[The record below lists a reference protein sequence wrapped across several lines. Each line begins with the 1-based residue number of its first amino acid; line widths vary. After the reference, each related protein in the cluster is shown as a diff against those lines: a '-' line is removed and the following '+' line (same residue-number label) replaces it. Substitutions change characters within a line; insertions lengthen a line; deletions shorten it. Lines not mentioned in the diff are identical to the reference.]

1 MPRVTKLELENT
13 VEELKK
19 QLDEQK
25 KHYLALLNK
34 NDERYNK
41 LVNEREGQFHLLP
54 EYQQM
59 KKEIEWLEIIKKSN
73 EDTIKRKEEKEKS

>member
-1 MPRVTKLELENT
+1 M
-13 VEELKK
+13 
-19 QLDEQK
+19 
-25 KHYLALLNK
+25 
-34 NDERYNK
+34 
-41 LVNEREGQFHLLP
+41 NEREGQFHLLP